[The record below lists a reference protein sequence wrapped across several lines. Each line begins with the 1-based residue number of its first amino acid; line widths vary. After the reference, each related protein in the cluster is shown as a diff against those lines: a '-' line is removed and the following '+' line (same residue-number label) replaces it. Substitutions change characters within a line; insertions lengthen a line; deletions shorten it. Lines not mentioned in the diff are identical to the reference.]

1 MLRSA
6 ARIISLF
13 VIVIGF
19 SNIAISADADEVSSP
34 PAGSSTV
41 HEVRIPKGMDKFEP
55 ALLKIKTGDTV
66 KWINED
72 DRWHPI
78 ASIPGQGTSDKEL
91 SSSPIP
97 PGGSWSHT
105 FRKTGEYPYFCYIHY
120 VMMGAVIVEDTDQTS
135 PEKTE

>member
-19 SNIAISADADEVSSP
+19 SNISISAAADEVSSP
-34 PAGSSTV
+34 PAGSSAV
-41 HEVRIPKGMDKFEP
+41 HEVRIPKASDKFEP
-55 ALLKIKTGDTV
+55 ALLRIKTGDTV

-72 DRWHPI
+72 DRGHPI

-120 VMMGAVIVEDTDQTS
+120 VMMGAVIVEDADQTS